1 MPPLYPKMRERPA
14 EFQINYSSPLWSN
27 LCLAVL
33 GPNGF
38 NNSARVHEASG
49 YRTIGSINTANIWQW
64 IEKINRFALIFPGK
78 SYATFS
84 PANHIPKP
92 GPLTIM
98 CFFSWN
104 AATEQTTFINH
115 YTTNAND
122 GWRILRRQTGNLTYT
137 LGGVGTYEFTEFPI
151 SSNDI
156 YFIFARVTGNGG
168 QISMMAARNY
178 NIPTVAAPKTI
189 STMIGA
195 PYQFF
200 LSSNA
205 FQGWL
210 TDVLIWNTILPDS
223 IGYRLADPSN
233 VDLRVDGVPL
243 ILPPRRRIWSAIA
256 IEPSHA
262 VLSRRQFGPRV
273 GIRQIQV

>member
-14 EFQINYSSPLWSN
+14 EFQMNYSSPLWSN

-38 NNSARVHEASG
+38 NNSTRVHEASG

-64 IEKINRFALIFPGK
+64 VEKISRFALIFPGS
-78 SYATFS
+78 SYVTFS

-104 AATEQTTFINH
+104 AATAQTTFINH
-115 YTTNAND
+115 SYAND
-122 GWRILRRQTGNLTYT
+122 GWRILRRETGNLTYT
-137 LGGVGTYEFTEFPI
+137 LGGVGIYEFTEFPI
-151 SSNDI
+151 SRNDI

-178 NIPTVAAPKTI
+178 SIPTVAASKTI

-200 LSSNA
+200 LSSIF

-233 VDLRVDGVPL
+233 VDLRVDGTPL
-243 ILPPRRRIWSAIA
+243 ILPPRRRFWPVVS
-256 IEPSHA
+256 EQA
-262 VLSRRQFGPRV
+262 VPKMVPWHLFQQV
-273 GIRQIQV
+273 GV